1 MGELSLDARAELARL
16 RRENMKLR
24 KDNEFL

>member
-1 MGELSLDARAELARL
+1 MGELSLDERAELARL

>member
-1 MGELSLDARAELARL
+1 MGELSLDARAELACL